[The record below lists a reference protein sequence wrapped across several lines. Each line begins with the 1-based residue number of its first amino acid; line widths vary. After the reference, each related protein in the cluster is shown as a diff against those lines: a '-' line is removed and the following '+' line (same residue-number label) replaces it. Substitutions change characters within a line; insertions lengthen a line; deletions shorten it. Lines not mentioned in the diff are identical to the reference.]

1 MTTDQLLEALAR
13 EYPNGVSFDPMAL
26 RLLRQ
31 KVPFADCQI
40 EELKTEMFQ
49 FEDGLWFSRE
59 MISDDESRLA
69 FREQAAKWLMKYGC
83 FSVERLFESYCGV
96 LHHISTPEYCAV
108 FLRHLG
114 FTVAV
119 WGKGSLFCFQLSPSL
134 DECLTATSKKIVVRL
149 EEVGGTLSL
158 NEIEEAMSHLTVEAL
173 EGIRAQFLP
182 DVFKAEIGGV
192 PCWRSEEAIP
202 LPEDFAEKLTT
213 AVDTLVM
220 LDEKVTAAKLEFAMN
235 LCYCIRFRE
244 EYALSD
250 NGAFMRVCAK
260 NYQGENDVFPNTKKP
275 CENAGG
281 LSATGKRMRS
291 QNTRFVS
298 LGVPIG
304 AELVFTK
311 DSHITCTV
319 HDASNQVE
327 HDGKVWAISALANH
341 LLNVSAANGFDFFSY
356 DGETLLSRRLRLE
369 RDGNKD
375 ESRAEKTPPPA
386 EIRVA
391 KSEAI
396 GFEVQSFSKKLAM
409 LNVEGLEAVREARN
423 HRFYTLALAAVEA
436 ARAHLTV
443 KHFADTLRAAQF
455 SVSTQGLAVALQAA
469 KDGKTVEQVA
479 AAAAAVTKA
488 HAAQMREKRRAGGLH

>member
-1 MTTDQLLEALAR
+1 MTTDQLLEVLAR
-13 EYPNGVSFDPMAL
+13 EYPNGVSFDPMAV

-40 EELKTEMFQ
+40 EELKAEMFQ
-49 FEDGLWFSRE
+49 LEDRLWFSRE
-59 MISDDESRLA
+59 MISDDESLLA
-69 FREQAAKWLMKYGC
+69 FREQAAKWLMQYGC
-83 FSVERLFESYCGV
+83 FSVERLFERYCGV

-119 WGKGSLFCFQLSPSL
+119 RGKGSLFCFQLSPSL
-134 DECLTATSKKIVVRL
+134 DECLTATSKKIVVQL

-182 DVFKAEIGGV
+182 DVVKAEIGGV
-192 PCWRSEEAIP
+192 SCWRSAETIS
-202 LPEDFAEKLTT
+202 LPENFAEKLTT
-213 AVDTLVM
+213 AVDTLVA
-220 LDEKVTAAKLEFAMN
+220 LDEKVTVAKLEFAMN
-235 LCYCIRFRE
+235 LFYRIRFRA

-291 QNTRFVS
+291 QNTRFVN

-341 LLNVSAANGFDFFSY
+341 LLNVSAANGFYLFSY
-356 DGETLLSRRLRLE
+356 EGETLWSRRLRLE
-369 RDGNKD
+369 REGKRDD
-375 ESRAEKTPPPA
+375 YQAAEMPPPTEVRDVKN
-386 EIRVA
+386 EIVGLEGTALLPTTWRAFRSAGTNPRVA
-391 KSEAI
+391 DWAQRVENGESVEEIARKS
-396 GFEVQSFSKKLAM
+396 G
-409 LNVEGLEAVREARN
+409 
-423 HRFYTLALAAVEA
+423 Y
-436 ARAHLTV
+436 
-443 KHFADTLRAAQF
+443 
-455 SVSTQGLAVALQAA
+455 SVSTVKVQTG
-469 KDGKTVEQVA
+469 D
-479 AAAAAVTKA
+479 
-488 HAAQMREKRRAGGLH
+488 RRRYFKVCEINKIRPEGVVNV